1 MIHFKKA
8 LAIAS
13 ATLCLNLS
21 VYSQTVTLNVNNVTV
36 KEAMEQLKKTSGY
49 AFVFSSNDVNTKSRV
64 SISVKN
70 ASLDEVINQILK
82 GQSGLTYD
90 IQGNNI
96 VVKKQSSQQV
106 KDGVKKTV
114 KGKVVDAK
122 GEPA

>member
-8 LAIAS
+8 LAIVS

-96 VVKKQSSQQV
+96 VVKKQSS
-106 KDGVKKTV
+106 
-114 KGKVVDAK
+114 
-122 GEPA
+122 